1 MPSKIAKRR
10 IARMSK
16 RINKAN
22 VKGNVKKAQRIKKRQ
37 DKIVKTGKTGVGR
50 AISKVKKT
58 AKRVAGSKLG
68 KIVTAASNVYRN
80 VKKGKVKGTVDS
92 GKKLITAIKSK
103 RSYPK
108 RTRKK

>member
-37 DKIVKTGKTGVGR
+37 DKVVKSGKTGAGR
-50 AISKVKKT
+50 VISKVKKA

-68 KIVTAASNVYRN
+68 KIVTAASKVYSN
-80 VKKGKVKGTVDS
+80 VKKGKVKGAIDS
-92 GKKLITAIKSK
+92 GKKLVTAVKSK

-108 RTRKK
+108 RKK